1 MLNIAAMLDAY
12 GVVGKTVFL
21 ANEIPTGVALG
32 YNETYTVPAG
42 GGTYTTAHAATYAK
56 DWYVSYLPTP
66 GGTKDGVTLT
76 KVASNPGA
84 GQYSVTA
91 GAYTFSAADAGA
103 RVLVNYYW
111 YASGKGGN
119 TPYHVAVHNWLSSRA
134 ANFVDTGNTNID
146 YGIPGA
152 LYGRPWVVSVDTWG
166 AMADPSAPT
175 QNDGRVLTDGL
186 HPSVTGC
193 MVIAEAFAEQIR
205 KHLPSADFS
214 HLATMPTTYVG
225 TPSSGLG
232 NGVIKTFTGTYPKTP
247 ISSGTFSIT
256 AAGIVASDNNG
267 SLAGAGVTTGT
278 INYST
283 GAYSVTFDAAPALN
297 TPVVVTADSGQ
308 LLVNNFLYFAG
319 SGSVTSILG
328 CSTECQNSDN
338 LTSSNGTGKPAI
350 FTTSLDSTTGG
361 SAGPLATGAMKIDIV
376 ENDTSSDGYPEL
388 VVKLSGMTGSSKLT
402 LTLSQPAIKNLTVG
416 SK

>member
-1 MLNIAAMLDAY
+1 
-12 GVVGKTVFL
+12 
-21 ANEIPTGVALG
+21 
-32 YNETYTVPAG
+32 
-42 GGTYTTAHAATYAK
+42 
-56 DWYVSYLPTP
+56 
-66 GGTKDGVTLT
+66 
-76 KVASNPGA
+76 
-84 GQYSVTA
+84 
-91 GAYTFSAADAGA
+91 
-103 RVLVNYYW
+103 
-111 YASGKGGN
+111 
-119 TPYHVAVHNWLSSRA
+119 
-134 ANFVDTGNTNID
+134 
-146 YGIPGA
+146 
-152 LYGRPWVVSVDTWG
+152 
-166 AMADPSAPT
+166 
-175 QNDGRVLTDGL
+175 
-186 HPSVTGC
+186 
-193 MVIAEAFAEQIR
+193 
-205 KHLPSADFS
+205 
-214 HLATMPTTYVG
+214 
-225 TPSSGLG
+225 
-232 NGVIKTFTGTYPKTP
+232 
-247 ISSGTFSIT
+247 
-256 AAGIVASDNNG
+256 
-267 SLAGAGVTTGT
+267 LAGAGVTTGT

-416 SK
+416 SKYRTSAVVKISAGPNGHLYGLESSNLISRCQSGASFTPVGEAASISTYHSGQFNLGNTGNPYSDNDIAGGELRLPLLSPACDTTGMTSPTGAFSLVLGAPANTPISATIRLSRFSFKAYSY